1 MGLVEL
7 LGLWRSRAAE
17 LWRTRSDLYVSTAD
31 QMLRLGE
38 PLMAYD
44 ILVEALKE
52 WPVDHRL
59 RQLQALALLRSG
71 APDKAEVIL
80 LELEQEDNLDEETLG
95 LVARIHKD
103 RWENEKTN
111 LNVAAQ
117 ELSLAHDYYRKAYD
131 LAGGYWSGINAATTA
146 LLSGQREDALRLA
159 RKVRESCAREI
170 DRTDTHGTQKYWLLA
185 TLAEASLILEDWHEA
200 ESLYRRAVA
209 VDRGRF
215 GDLASTRHNASL
227 ILNYFGKAKTS
238 VEEILRIPPVVVFSG
253 HMIDG
258 PDRVSP
264 RFPPELENSVRQ
276 TIRERLKQ
284 LDPGS
289 GFASAANGSDIL
301 FLETML
307 EIGAKVHVVL
317 PYNKEQFLSDSV
329 EVVPGGDWKARYED
343 ILEKATEVLTA
354 SDLRMEGGGISNEY
368 ANLMLYG
375 LGATRARQLGTEL
388 IPMAVWDGR
397 EGKLGGTAGNVLRW
411 RKDGLPVEVIDL
423 QEILEAAG
431 LNNLKE
437 IRAVSRDDVKSPVPN
452 LVPEIKSLLFADALH
467 FSRLNEDQ
475 IPLFL
480 NQFLGT
486 IAQLLKRTAYQP
498 VMKNTWGDGLFMVFR
513 DIEAAGGF
521 ALELCDAINQTNWE
535 EKSLPADLNLRM
547 ALHAGPVFECIDPI
561 TEKQNFFGTHVSRAA
576 RIEPI
581 TPPGQVY
588 ASQGFAALAAAQR
601 TQTFVCDYVGQ
612 VPQAKGYGTFP
623 TYHVHR
629 RSK

>member
-7 LGLWRSRAAE
+7 LGLWRSRDAE
-17 LWRTRSDLYVSTAD
+17 LWRNRSDLYVSTAD

-38 PLMAYD
+38 PLLAYD

-52 WPVDHRL
+52 WPLDIRL

-71 APDKAEVIL
+71 APDRAEVIL
-80 LELEQEDNLDEETLG
+80 QGLEQEDNPDEETLG
-95 LVARIHKD
+95 LLARIHKV

-111 LNVAAQ
+111 PGIAAQ
-117 ELSLAHDYYRKAYD
+117 ELSLAHDYYRQAYD
-131 LAGGYWSGINAATTA
+131 LAGGYWSGINAATMA
-146 LLSGQREDALRLA
+146 LLSGQREDALTLA
-159 RKVRESCAREI
+159 RKVRESCARELE
-170 DRTDTHGTQKYWLLA
+170 RAVSPGTERYWLLA

-200 ESLYRRAVA
+200 ESLYRRAVSM
-209 VDRGRF
+209 DRDRL

-227 ILNYFGKAKTS
+227 ILNYFGKGKTS
-238 VEEILRIPPVVVFSG
+238 IEEILRIPPVVVFSG

-258 PDRVSP
+258 PDRPSP
-264 RFPPELENSVRQ
+264 RFPPELEDTVRQ
-276 TIRERLKQ
+276 AIRERLNK

-289 GFASAANGSDIL
+289 GYASAANGSDLL

-329 EVVPGGDWKARYED
+329 EVVPGGDWKARYENV
-343 ILEKATEVLTA
+343 LEKATEVIMA
-354 SDLRMEGGGISNEY
+354 SELRMEGGGISYEY

-375 LGATRARQLGTEL
+375 LAATRARQLGTEL
-388 IPMAVWDGR
+388 IPMAVWDGN
-397 EGKLGGTAGNVLRW
+397 EGKIGGTAGNIERW
-411 RKDGLPVEVIDL
+411 RKDGLSIEVIDL
-423 QEILEAAG
+423 HQILEAAG
-431 LNNLKE
+431 PKDLKS
-437 IRAVSRDDVKSPVPN
+437 IRAVSRDDVNSNVPN
-452 LVPEIKSLLFADALH
+452 LVPEIRSLLFADALH

-480 NQFLGT
+480 HHFLGT

-498 VMKNTWGDGLFMVFR
+498 VMRNTWGDGLFMVFQ
-513 DIEAAGGF
+513 DVEEAGAF
-521 ALELCDAINQTNWE
+521 ALELRDAINQTNWE

-547 ALHAGPVFECIDPI
+547 ALHAGPVLGCIDPI

-588 ASQGFAALAAAQR
+588 ASEGFAALAAAQR